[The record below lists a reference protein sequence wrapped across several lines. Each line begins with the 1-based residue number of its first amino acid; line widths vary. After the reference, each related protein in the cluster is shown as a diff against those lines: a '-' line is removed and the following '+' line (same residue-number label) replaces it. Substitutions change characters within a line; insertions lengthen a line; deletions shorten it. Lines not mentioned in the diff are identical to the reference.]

1 MKAKTIIKTAID
13 VIMTVALMLVMGYQ
27 FWGEAAH
34 EWIGAGMFVLFI
46 AHHILNIGWYKSLF
60 KGKYSPAR
68 IFRLAV
74 DILVFADMLCLM
86 ISGIIMSRYVFS
98 FVDISGG
105 MSFARSLHIIATHW
119 GFVLMAL
126 HLGLHWNMVIGAM
139 RKLFKPKK
147 PSKPRTVILTAV
159 SAIIAGYGAYV
170 FFKRD
175 FLTYMLLKSPFVF
188 LDYDEPKTLF
198 YLDYTALMG
207 TFVFISHYILKLL
220 NAINRRKNDP
230 AKEDSK

>member
-13 VIMTVALMLVMGYQ
+13 IIMTAALMLLMGYQ
-27 FWGEAAH
+27 FWGESAH
-34 EWIGAGMFVLFI
+34 EWIGAGMFALFI
-46 AHHILNIGWYKSLF
+46 AHNILNISWYKTLF

-74 DILVFADMLCLM
+74 NILVLADMLGLM
-86 ISGIIMSRYVFS
+86 ISGIIMSRYVFA
-98 FVDISGG
+98 FVNIGGG
-105 MSFARSLHIIATHW
+105 MSFARSLHVIASHW

-126 HLGLHWNMVIGAM
+126 HLGLHWSMVVGAM
-139 RKLFKPKK
+139 RRLLKAKDPLRL
-147 PSKPRTVILTAV
+147 RTAILTAV

-175 FLTYMLLKSPFVF
+175 FITYMLLKSPFVF
-188 LDYDEPKTLF
+188 LDYEEPKILF
-198 YLDYTALMG
+198 YLDHIALMG

-220 NAINRRKNDP
+220 NTINKKNP
-230 AKEDSK
+230 TKEDS

>member
-126 HLGLHWNMVIGAM
+126 HLGLHWNMVISAM
-139 RKLFKPKK
+139 RKLFKSTH
-147 PSKPRTVILTAV
+147 PSKPRAVILTAV

-188 LDYDEPKTLF
+188 LDYDEPKILF

-207 TFVFISHYILKLL
+207 TFVFISHYVLKLL
-220 NAINRRKNDP
+220 NVIKRKNVQT
-230 AKEDSK
+230 KEDSK